1 MYSRSFYPPEG
12 ALTALPESYDGTRFS
27 ENQEPEAPKAAAEEA
42 AEVSAI
48 PTSGEAKQAS
58 SLFSNLFGG
67 GIFGEGGFLS
77 DIGLEEILIIAV
89 AAFLFLS
96 NDGDIECAIML
107 VLLLFIAK

>member
-12 ALTALPESYDGTRFS
+12 ALTTLPESYDGTRFS
-27 ENQEPEAPKAAAEEA
+27 ENQESEAPKAAVEEA
-42 AEVSAI
+42 ADASAV
-48 PTSGEAKQAS
+48 PTAGEAKQAS
-58 SLFSNLFGG
+58 SLFPNIFG

-77 DIGLEEILIIAV
+77 DIGIEEILIIAV